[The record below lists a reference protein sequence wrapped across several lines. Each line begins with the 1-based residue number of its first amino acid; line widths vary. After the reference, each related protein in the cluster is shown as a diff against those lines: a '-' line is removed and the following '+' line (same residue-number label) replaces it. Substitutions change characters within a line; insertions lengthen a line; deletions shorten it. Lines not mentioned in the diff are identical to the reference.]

1 MKKRILSALC
11 VALLFFS
18 IPFFTAVPAQAAD
31 EPVLDGSKLIRD
43 KESIGYDNK
52 ITRGVDL
59 LAGYSKI
66 VCLGPEKIYAG
77 GTTLATENV
86 ERVKIAVVVERAQE
100 GDTAWSYYDS
110 WQKES
115 KNTDRVGSNR
125 MLEVE
130 GGYYY
135 RVQCTHSANDDVSSS
150 FTNGV
155 YVEEDSIFPDILPE
169 L

>member
-31 EPVLDGSKLIRD
+31 EPVLDGSILTQDR
-43 KESIGYDNK
+43 ESIGTDTK

-59 LAGYSKI
+59 MAGYSKI
-66 VCLGPEKIYAG
+66 VRLGPEKIYAG
-77 GTTLATENV
+77 GTTMASREV
-86 ERVKIAVVVERAQE
+86 EKVMISVMVERAQE
-100 GDTAWSYYDS
+100 GDDAWSFYDS
-110 WQKES
+110 WQKE
-115 KNTDRVGSNR
+115 NHNVDRVGSNR
-125 MLEVE
+125 TLEVE

-135 RVQCTHSANDDVSSS
+135 RVRCIHSANDDVSSS
-150 FTNGV
+150 FTDGV

>member
-31 EPVLDGSKLIRD
+31 SPVLDGSVLTQE
-43 KESIGYDNK
+43 KESVGTDTK
-52 ITRGVDL
+52 ITRGDDL
-59 LAGYSKI
+59 LVGYSKI
-66 VCLGPEKIYAG
+66 VRLGPEKIYAG
-77 GTTLATENV
+77 GTTLATQNV
-86 ERVKIAVVVERAQE
+86 ERIMISVIVERAQE
-100 GDTAWSYYDS
+100 GDTAWSFYDS
-110 WQKES
+110 WQKE
-115 KNTDRVGSNR
+115 NHNEDRVGSNR
-125 MLEVE
+125 TLEVE

-135 RVQCTHSANDDVSSS
+135 RVRCIHSANDDVSSS

>member
-31 EPVLDGSKLIRD
+31 SPVLDGSKLMQD

-115 KNTDRVGSNR
+115 ENTDRVGSNR

-155 YVEEDSIFPDILPE
+155 
-169 L
+169 

>member
-11 VALLFFS
+11 VALLFFC

-31 EPVLDGSKLIRD
+31 EPVLDGSKLTQNQ
-43 KESIGYDNK
+43 ESIGTDTK
-52 ITRGVDL
+52 ITRGDDL
-59 LAGYSKI
+59 LVGYSK
-66 VCLGPEKIYAG
+66 VARLGPEKIYAG
-77 GTTLATENV
+77 GTTIAAQEV
-86 ERVKIAVVVERAQE
+86 ETVMISVIVERAQE
-100 GDTAWSYYDS
+100 GDDAWGFYDA
-110 WQKES
+110 WQKENH
-115 KNTDRVGSNR
+115 NTDRAGANR
-125 MLEVE
+125 VMEVE

-135 RVQCTHSANDDVSSS
+135 RVRCIHSANDDVSSS